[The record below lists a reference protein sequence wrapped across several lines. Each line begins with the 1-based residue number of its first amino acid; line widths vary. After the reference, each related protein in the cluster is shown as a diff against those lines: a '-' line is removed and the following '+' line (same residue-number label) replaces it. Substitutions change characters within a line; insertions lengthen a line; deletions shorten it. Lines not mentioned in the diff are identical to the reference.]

1 MMRRAISPRLAIKI
15 FVNMLR
21 FEFPRPRMVVAQY
34 TSTQGKADHHLYD
47 FPSSRPLCT
56 LIVSTASRPLRG
68 HLNHLGTMMGNQV
81 MMGNYIPPLWPPAF
95 PDGLLLSGRIAHQQ
109 RATIK
114 AHPTHPNHPRP
125 YGIQGWRLRLTLV
138 GQLQASPVH
147 ISTPPRDFISSI
159 AYNKEK
165 L

>member
-81 MMGNYIPPLWPPAF
+81 MMGNYIPPVGAGVGMMRGGGLYGRPPSLTVSCCPAGSHTSHGRPERPAHHP
-95 PDGLLLSGRIAHQQ
+95 PDGVP
-109 RATIK
+109 
-114 AHPTHPNHPRP
+114 HPSQPPSPLRHP
-125 YGIQGWRLRLTLV
+125 GL
-138 GQLQASPVH
+138 
-147 ISTPPRDFISSI
+147 
-159 AYNKEK
+159 
-165 L
+165 